1 MKANCHAS
9 TLDFGASSKPLVT
22 LIQSANFCNT
32 ISRQSKNG
40 SRNLSSS
47 VFPNLTNCEGVIEKC
62 RILFTTSTS
71 SINKSLE
78 GKKG

>member
-9 TLDFGASSKPLVT
+9 TLDFGARIT

-32 ISRQSKNG
+32 IRMKNG

>member
-9 TLDFGASSKPLVT
+9 TLDFGARIT
-22 LIQSANFCNT
+22 LIQSANFCNA
-32 ISRQSKNG
+32 ISSQSKNG